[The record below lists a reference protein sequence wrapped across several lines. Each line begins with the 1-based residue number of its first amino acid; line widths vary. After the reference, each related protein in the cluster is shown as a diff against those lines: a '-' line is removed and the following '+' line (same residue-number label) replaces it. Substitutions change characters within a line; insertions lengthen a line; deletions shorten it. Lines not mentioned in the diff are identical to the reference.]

1 MATSAIDVIDPVDY
15 EEYVE
20 EHRPKIESDPIRH
33 LLEYPHDDIDFVRIE
48 RQYRTIIPVM
58 PEKEFDPLSH
68 LMIHTVSILF
78 SRALND
84 PHIRDCLQSFNGE
97 HFYLRRK

>member
-1 MATSAIDVIDPVDY
+1 MKMAMSVIDVIDPVDY

-20 EHRPKIESDPIRH
+20 EHRSKIESDPIRH

-58 PEKEFDPLSH
+58 PEKEFDRLSH

-78 SRALND
+78 SRALRGIARKPRPALLNG
-84 PHIRDCLQSFNGE
+84 PHRFG
-97 HFYLRRK
+97 